1 MPITPGEYAVGR
13 LGGLDGGR
21 ELDGRV
27 VTVVAGAVEGGRE
40 FRRLA
45 AGLLN
50 GNMWQP
56 YWNSGM
62 ASGIAWLTPGEI
74 GEIAGVALLRRLP

>member
-1 MPITPGEYAVGR
+1 MQSAASVVSMADANST
-13 LGGLDGGR
+13 
-21 ELDGRV
+21 GRV
-27 VTVVAGAVEGGRE
+27 VTVVAGAVEGGWE